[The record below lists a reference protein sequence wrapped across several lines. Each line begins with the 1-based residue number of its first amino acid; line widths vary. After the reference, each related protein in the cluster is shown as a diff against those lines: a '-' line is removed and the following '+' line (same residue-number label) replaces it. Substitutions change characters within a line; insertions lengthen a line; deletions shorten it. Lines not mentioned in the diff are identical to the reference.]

1 MLVIGLTGGIATGK
15 STASREF
22 QAQGVPVIDADKI
35 ARQVLEP
42 GETSYTLVVKNF
54 GSTVLDSSQRI
65 DRAKLAAQIFKD
77 GEKRQLLNSCTHPYI
92 RRKILLELLSL
103 YVRGHAICVLDVP
116 LLFESGLDRVCAR
129 TLVVSCEGGQQI
141 ARLCQRDALSE
152 EAAKARVAAQ
162 MPMAEKERRATRV
175 LDNYGSQEVLCEQ
188 VRDVVQK
195 WRPGMLRTWAAL
207 AAPVG
212 AAAGLVFVRS
222 PWGLGALCTCSLW
235 MLSSLL

>member
-129 TLVVSCEGGQQI
+129 T
-141 ARLCQRDALSE
+141 DTLSE